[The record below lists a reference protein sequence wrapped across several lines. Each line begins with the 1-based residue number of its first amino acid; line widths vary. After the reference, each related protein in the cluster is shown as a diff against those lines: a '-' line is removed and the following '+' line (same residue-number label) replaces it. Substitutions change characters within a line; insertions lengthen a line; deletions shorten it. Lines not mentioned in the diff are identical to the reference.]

1 MNKSTLDLSIFK
13 AYDVRGLIES
23 QLTPE
28 VAYLTGR
35 AYAQVIAPQNKI
47 VCLGRDVRSSGPVL
61 FSALAQGLLEEGYE
75 VVDLGVISTD
85 MLYFA
90 VGKYEYGG
98 GITVSASHNPRE
110 YNGFK
115 MIKEQAQAISSD
127 TGLLAIRD
135 RVQELYNQGVRF
147 TAGNFNLPA
156 GQAGLHEKG
165 ELIADYADF
174 VSSFAEIAKLKPL
187 KIAFNNN
194 HGYASTVMKFAIER
208 FNLPVTASWLW
219 DEANGDFPQGKPD
232 PLQESNQQ
240 AFKEFILNNKSD
252 LGVAWD
258 ADADRVFFFDEHG
271 EFIDG
276 YFTTAL
282 LSEMILL
289 LHPNEKIIYDP
300 RQTWATI
307 DAVTRNGGTPLINK
321 VGHSFIKQRMKEEDA
336 VFAGENSGHYYFRE
350 NWYADNGMI
359 PFFLIWLLLSQKNV
373 TPSELLA
380 PIREKYFISGEINL
394 KVEDPQKIIDS
405 LPALFADAKIEYI
418 DGVSIE
424 YQDWRCNVRS
434 SNTEPLLR
442 LNLEAKSKLLMEEK
456 RDELLQIL
464 KK

>member
-13 AYDVRGLIES
+13 AYDVRGLIDS

-35 AYAQVIAPQNKI
+35 AYAQIIAPQKKI
-47 VCLGRDVRSSGPVL
+47 ICLGRDVRSSGPL
-61 FSALAQGLLEEGYE
+61 FFSALAQGLLEEGYE
-75 VVDLGVISTD
+75 VIDLGVISTD

-135 RVQELYNQGVRF
+135 RVQELYDKGVRYE
-147 TAGNFNLPA
+147 AGNFT
-156 GQAGLHEKG
+156 LHEKG

-174 VSSFAEIAKLKPL
+174 VSSFADIAKLKPL

-194 HGYASTVMKFAIER
+194 HGYAATVMKFAIER
-208 FNLPVTASWLW
+208 FNLPITASWLW
-219 DEANGDFPQGKPD
+219 DEPNGDFPQGKPD
-232 PLQESNQQ
+232 PLQEVNQQ
-240 AFKEFILNNKSD
+240 AFKVFILKNKVD

-282 LSEMILL
+282 LAEMILL
-289 LHPNEKIIYDP
+289 LHPNEKIIHDP

-307 DAVTRNGGTPLINK
+307 DAVTRNGGIPLVNK
-321 VGHSFIKQRMKEEDA
+321 VGHSFIKSRMKEEDA
-336 VFAGENSGHYYFRE
+336 IFAGENSGHYYFRE

-359 PFFLIWLLLSQKNV
+359 PFFLMWLLLSQKNMK
-373 TPSELLA
+373 PSELLA

-405 LPALFADAKIEYI
+405 LPALFVDAKIEHI

-424 YQDWRCNVRS
+424 YPDWRCNVRS

-442 LNLEAKSKLLMEEK
+442 LNLEAKSKILMEDK
-456 RDELLQIL
+456 LDEVLKILQ
-464 KK
+464 K

>member
-1 MNKSTLDLSIFK
+1 MNKSTLDLTIFK

-28 VAYLTGR
+28 VAYLVGR
-35 AYAQVIAPQNKI
+35 AYGQIIAPQKKI
-47 VCLGRDVRSSGPVL
+47 ICLGRDVRISGPEL
-61 FSALAQGLLEEGYE
+61 HKALAQGLLEEGYS

-127 TGLLAIRD
+127 TGLFAIRD
-135 RVQELYNQGVRF
+135 RVQELYNDGVRY
-147 TAGNFNLPA
+147 TPTTLDM
-156 GQAGLHEKG
+156 HDKS

-174 VSSFAEIAKLKPL
+174 VSSFAEISKLKPI
-187 KIAFNNN
+187 KVAFNNN
-194 HGYASTVMKFAIER
+194 HGYAATVMKYAIER
-208 FNLPVTASWLW
+208 LNLPITASWLW
-219 DEANGDFPQGKPD
+219 DEPNGDFPQGKPD
-232 PLQESNQQ
+232 PLQEANQV
-240 AFKEFILNNKSD
+240 AFKEFILKNKVD

-258 ADADRVFFFDEHG
+258 ADADRVFFFDQHG

-282 LSEMILL
+282 LAEMILL
-289 LHPNEKIIYDP
+289 LHPKEKIIYDP

-307 DAVTRNGGTPLINK
+307 DAVTRNGGIPLINK
-321 VGHSFIKQRMKEEDA
+321 VGHSFIKNRMKVEDA
-336 VFAGENSGHYYFRE
+336 IFAGENSGHYYFRE

-359 PFFLIWLLLSQKNV
+359 PFFLFWSLLSAKNS
-373 TPSELLA
+373 TPAELMMA
-380 PIREKYFISGEINL
+380 VREKYFISGEINM
-394 KVEDPQKIIDS
+394 KVENPQQKIDS
-405 LPALFADAKIEYI
+405 LPALFADAKIEHI

-424 YQDWRCNVRS
+424 YPDWRCNVRS

-442 LNLEAKSKLLMEEK
+442 LNLEAKSQRLMEEK
-456 RDELLQIL
+456 RDEVLKILQS
-464 KK
+464 